1 MKTNKELL
9 EELRKA
15 NEVKLFGIRVKNKDI
30 EKFRDLQ
37 EMSGLKASDLFELL
51 IETFEDKYNY
61 LGFEKEGDE
70 E

>member
-1 MKTNKELL
+1 MKTNKEIL

-30 EKFRDLQ
+30 EEFRDLQ
-37 EMSGLKASDLFELL
+37 LITGMKASDLFELMV
-51 IETFEDKYNY
+51 ETFEEKYTY
-61 LGFEKEGDE
+61 LDFEKEGDE

>member
-1 MKTNKELL
+1 MKTNKEIL
-9 EELRKA
+9 EELRKM

-37 EMSGLKASDLFELL
+37 AITGMKASDLFELL
-51 IETFEDKYNY
+51 VEVFDDYYANLYFEED
-61 LGFEKEGDE
+61 GDE